1 MTELVIGFLFL
12 SAHWFDTKQK
22 QNEVMDFMHSNGRIK
37 AYETIDKLQKDLY
50 ELKYSD
56 RNNSAKKH
64 RKATVVWGLW

>member
-1 MTELVIGFLFL
+1 
-12 SAHWFDTKQK
+12 
-22 QNEVMDFMHSNGRIK
+22 MDFMHSNGRIK